1 MTRTKC
7 YFPLWVLAV
16 TVFCSLSLRA
26 QQLVCT
32 PEGNG
37 TKCTYPG
44 GIWMDNPCD
53 GSLVKVS
60 GTNTV
65 RIREHGREGHK
76 AHVNVEMRFV
86 GYGADASQNAYRTI
100 LVANGEFDAEAPS
113 YDMSFH
119 SMWVGTNA
127 PSFSMDGT
135 VRVDAQNDAQNTKAT
150 GSHITQFQTAC
161 RAGDHNEDGD
171 RDDSH

>member
-1 MTRTKC
+1 MTRTKR
-7 YFPLWVLAV
+7 YFPVLVLAV
-16 TVFCSLSLRA
+16 TVFCSMSLRA
-26 QQLVCT
+26 QLVCT
-32 PEGNG
+32 KEGNG

-44 GIWMDNPCD
+44 AIGIGNPCD
-53 GSLVKVS
+53 GSLVIVN
-60 GTNTV
+60 GTNNV

-76 AHVNVEMRFV
+76 AHVNVEMKFV
-86 GYGADASQNAYRTI
+86 GYGEDASHNAYRTI
-100 LVANGEFDAEAPS
+100 FVANGEFDAEAPN

-135 VRVDAQNDAQNTKAT
+135 VRVFAQNTEAV
-150 GSHITQFQTAC
+150 GSSITQFQTAC